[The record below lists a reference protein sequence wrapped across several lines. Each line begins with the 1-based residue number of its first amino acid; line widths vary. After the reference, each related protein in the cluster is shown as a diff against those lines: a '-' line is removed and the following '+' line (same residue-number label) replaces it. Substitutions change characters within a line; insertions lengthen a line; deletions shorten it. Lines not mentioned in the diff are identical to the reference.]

1 MSWSDLAVR
10 YWECLS
16 VKKLR
21 KSIRTVYQDTKTYSC
36 SVEHVFLIAASCGH
50 KLLACRDLAYLAH
63 CLGAFSW
70 LSLSSQWLW
79 VVPVLG

>member
-1 MSWSDLAVR
+1 M
-10 YWECLS
+10 S

-21 KSIRTVYQDTKTYSC
+21 KSIRTLYQNTETYFC
-36 SVEHVFLIAASCGH
+36 SAEHVSLIVANCGH

-63 CLGAFSW
+63 CLGTFSW